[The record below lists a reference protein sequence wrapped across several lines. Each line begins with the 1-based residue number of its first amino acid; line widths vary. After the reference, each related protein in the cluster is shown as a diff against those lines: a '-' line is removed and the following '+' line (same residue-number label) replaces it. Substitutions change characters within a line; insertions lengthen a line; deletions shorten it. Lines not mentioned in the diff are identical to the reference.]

1 MGAPGYTPAPPLPP
15 HAPMP
20 GAPPYPAPDPA
31 TDSSATPIGRPPA
44 ARTGMPMVA
53 VAAAIWAAVN
63 VLLVLVGPGVGDG
76 VRLGIGVLLSTGL
89 ATIIGWS
96 IVRRRACSL
105 WWLLALVA
113 PIYWVLRAV
122 LSALIG

>member
-20 GAPPYPAPDPA
+20 GAPPYPAAPA
-31 TDSSATPIGRPPA
+31 AERSATPIGRPA
-44 ARTGMPMVA
+44 TAHTGVPT
-53 VAAAIWAAVN
+53 VAAAAAVWAAVN
-63 VLLVLVGPGVGDG
+63 VLLVIVGPGVGNG
-76 VRLGIGVLLSTGL
+76 ARLGLGMLISTVL

-96 IVRRRACSL
+96 VVRRRACSF

-122 LSALIG
+122 FSAFVG